1 MVEILHDYTLYS
13 IYSVEDLRQ
22 AILSLSSIARS
33 FKERRTQAGAVD
45 LDSVEVKVQISEEK
59 DTKKIENLIPK
70 QVINHCPFHL
80 HDYPLSLSLAS

>member
-1 MVEILHDYTLYS
+1 MYS
-13 IYSVEDLRQ
+13 VIPCSVEDLRQ

-33 FKERRTQAGAVD
+33 FKECRTQAGAVD

-80 HDYPLSLSLAS
+80 HDYPPPSLSSILMFMIL

>member
-1 MVEILHDYTLYS
+1 M
-13 IYSVEDLRQ
+13 EDLRQ
-22 AILSLSSIARS
+22 AILSLSAIAQS

-80 HDYPLSLSLAS
+80 HDYPPSPLSLSSILMFMIL

>member
-1 MVEILHDYTLYS
+1 MMYS
-13 IYSVEDLRQ
+13 VIPFSVEDLRQ

-45 LDSVEVKVQISEEK
+45 LDSVEVKVQIS

-70 QVINHCPFHL
+70 QVINHCSFHL
-80 HDYPLSLSLAS
+80 HDYPPSLSLSLAS

>member
-1 MVEILHDYTLYS
+1 MYS
-13 IYSVEDLRQ
+13 VIPCSVEDLRQ
-22 AILSLSSIARS
+22 AILSLSAIAQS

-80 HDYPLSLSLAS
+80 HDYPPSSPPLSL